1 MSIERNS
8 STLKIDDVVTYL
20 LYIRQNNMEVM
31 NHDTL
36 IARGW
41 PIDRGKGKNLQ
52 YKVEVNGV
60 YLRPNP
66 IVQR

>member
-1 MSIERNS
+1 
-8 STLKIDDVVTYL
+8 
-20 LYIRQNNMEVM
+20 M

-66 IVQR
+66 IVQWWKHVGDVVKLGTVDIIVSK